1 MKIECC
7 VNRVFQQYMRD
18 PYITTAEIT
27 PRDFMLITDKNE
39 VSFSRTIPKQLYDQ
53 VYQFLVDQ
61 YGVMG
66 NLLEQHYLVGR
77 DKESVVGLMKV
88 RFASDCY
95 HENGND
101 KLRRAVYFCYYSPH
115 KGKSIDD
122 GLFLQLEIMTNKEVI
137 LSTIERLHIIDKG
150 LGEQRENDGA

>member
-7 VNRVFQQYMRD
+7 VNRVFQKYQRD

-27 PRDFMLITDKNE
+27 PRDFMLITDKDE

-61 YGVMG
+61 HGFVG
-66 NLLEQHYLVGR
+66 NFLEQHYLVGR
-77 DKESVVGLMKV
+77 DKEAIVGLMKV
-88 RFASDCY
+88 RFASDVY

-101 KLRRAVYFCYYSPH
+101 NFRRAVYFNYYSPH
-115 KGKSIDD
+115 KGKAIDD
-122 GLFLQLEIMTNKEVI
+122 GLYLQLEIMTNKEVV
-137 LSTIERLHIIDKG
+137 LSTIERLRIIDKG
-150 LGEQRENDGA
+150 LGENAST